1 VLRAPAEGGGEQYL
15 ELKVFEGIA
24 ERTGASFT
32 RTGVRGRRGIC
43 RNLTALRA
51 MCRRF
56 GDGYYYLA
64 ESAWGEGVQT
74 LDVRKVLWTVAAAG
88 AGAG

>member
-1 VLRAPAEGGGEQYL
+1 VLRPPTDGGGEQYL

-24 ERTGASFT
+24 ERTGASFS

-64 ESAWGEGVQT
+64 ESAWDNSLSS
-74 LDVRKVLWTVAAAG
+74 LDVRKELWG
-88 AGAG
+88 SPGMQG

>member
-1 VLRAPAEGGGEQYL
+1 MLRAPADGGGEQYL

-24 ERTGASFT
+24 ERTGASFS

-43 RNLTALRA
+43 KNLTALRA

-64 ESAWGEGVQT
+64 ASAWDDSVQS
-74 LDVRKVLWTVAAAG
+74 LDVRKALWAVAG
-88 AGAG
+88 AGVG

>member
-1 VLRAPAEGGGEQYL
+1 MLRAPAEGGGEQYL

-24 ERTGASFT
+24 EPTGASFT
-32 RTGVRGRRGIC
+32 RAGVRGRRGIC

-64 ESAWGEGVQT
+64 SSAWDGNLQS
-74 LDVRKVLWTVAAAG
+74 LDVRKTLWEVASAG
-88 AGAG
+88 AG

>member
-1 VLRAPAEGGGEQYL
+1 VLRPPADGGGEQYL

-24 ERTGASFT
+24 EPTGAAFS

-64 ESAWGEGVQT
+64 ESAWDSTVQSLDLRKT
-74 LDVRKVLWTVAAAG
+74 LWGAAG
-88 AGAG
+88 TGG